1 MEPYGQARA
10 STPKCL
16 PSPERL
22 RAIGVNAQRRGLLR
36 RRMILIIFDLI
47 LINAQFVHFIF

>member
-47 LINAQFVHFIF
+47 LINTQFVHFIF